1 MSISRITPQQGLG
14 WLWTGRFTPAM
25 VYAVVAL
32 AVLGPALGPGYLLT
46 LDMVFAPEM
55 SAETQFYGLNS
66 SAWAS
71 LPYLLVLQGLVDLF
85 PAWVVQ
91 KALLFLALFLAG
103 LGAHKL
109 APVDGI
115 PRYYAGLLFMV
126 NPFVH
131 LRLLAGQWTLLLSYA
146 LLPFAVMA
154 FLELLQRGGWRP
166 AFKLVLVWTVA
177 GALQL
182 HSFPLFSLVF
192 LALAV
197 AHWGQGRFRRRTL
210 VSLARRIGPA
220 AVVMVVLN
228 VYWLVPV
235 LFQGTERIQQ
245 IGPEAMRLFA
255 PLGMT
260 DLHVGFEVA
269 AMEGF
274 WRAESLLP
282 EGFSLLWYV
291 VPFVVVF
298 YLAILGLLGAL
309 QDRAT
314 RWTTGALGVTALAGL
329 VLALGSST
337 VMTDWLFRLF
347 WDYVP
352 FFKGFRDSHKFV
364 ALLVLGYAYLGA
376 FGVRNVQVAAGRWP
390 ERLRG
395 LFGASARRFLGTTLL
410 LLPLLVPLAYTIRT
424 FDFSGQVN
432 PTSYPA
438 GWEAVKEAIASDSQ
452 RDNVLVLPWHQY
464 LDIPW
469 LPQPQQ
475 RVSNPAK
482 LFFPG
487 PVIAGDN
494 IESPGIY
501 SESTD
506 SVSGYIEFL
515 LTNRDSITNFGELL
529 APINVRYVVL
539 LHEVEFEQFG
549 FLHNQDDLE
558 MALTTGEATLFRNT
572 HPVARAYGVDRVT
585 PVSDLSEFLEL
596 SRTQEVMEHIYVLG
610 PGQPSGATAGIQ
622 AIELLSGGPAAIK
635 LGPVDT
641 RYVVFTN
648 SQHISPDNWELNGDP
663 PVLRNLGFIP
673 VFKAAS
679 EDSSIRYT
687 PFNERY
693 RWAYTVSL
701 MGLVVALFVLRR
713 RAAPPAV

>member
-1 MSISRITPQQGLG
+1 MSISLATLQPSLG
-14 WLWTGRFTPAM
+14 RLWAGRFTPAT
-25 VYAVVAL
+25 VYTVVAL
-32 AVLGPALGPGYLLT
+32 VVLGPALGPGYLLT

-55 SAETQFYGLNS
+55 SAETQFYGLNP

-71 LPYLLVLQGLVDLF
+71 LPYLLVLQGLAELF

-154 FLELLQRGGWRP
+154 FMELMQRGGWRP

-177 GALQL
+177 GAFQL

-192 LALAV
+192 LVLAV
-197 AHWGQGRFRRRTL
+197 AHWGQGGFRRKAL
-210 VSLARRIGPA
+210 ASLIRRLGPA
-220 AVVMVVLN
+220 AVMMVVLN
-228 VYWLVPV
+228 IYWLVPIF
-235 LFQGTERIQQ
+235 FQGTSRIHQ

-274 WRAESLLP
+274 WRAASLLP
-282 EGFSLLWYV
+282 VGFSLLWYV
-291 VPFVVVF
+291 PPFVVVF

-314 RWTTGALGVTALAGL
+314 RWTTGALGVIALAGL
-329 VLALGSST
+329 VLALGAST
-337 VMTDWLFRLF
+337 VMTDWLFRLL
-347 WDYVP
+347 WDHVP

-395 LFGASARRFLGTTLL
+395 LFGPSTRRFLGNIVLV
-410 LLPLLVPLAYTIRT
+410 LPLLVPLAYTIRA

-438 GWEAVKEAIASDSQ
+438 GWEAVKQTIANDDQ
-452 RDNVLVLPWHQY
+452 RGNVLVLPWHQY
-464 LDIPW
+464 LDITW

-487 PVIAGDN
+487 PVISGDN
-494 IESPGIY
+494 IGSLSIY

-506 SVSGYIEFL
+506 SVSGYVEFL
-515 LTNRDSITNFGELL
+515 LANRDTITNFGELM

-539 LHEVEFEQFG
+539 LHEVEFEQYG
-549 FLHNQDDLE
+549 FLHSQDDLE
-558 MALTTGEATLFRNT
+558 VALSTREATLFRNT

-585 PVSDLSEFLEL
+585 PVSGLSEFLEL
-596 SRTQEVMEHIYVLG
+596 SRTQEVMEHIYLLG
-610 PGQPSGATAGIQ
+610 PGQPSGDPAGIQ
-622 AIELLSGGPAAIK
+622 AIQPVNEGSVSILLGT
-635 LGPVDT
+635 VTT

-648 SQHISPDNWELNGDP
+648 SQHISPDNWELNEDP

-673 VFKAAS
+673 VFEVAS
-679 EDSSIRYT
+679 EDNSIHYT
-687 PFNERY
+687 LFNNRY
-693 RWAYTVSL
+693 RWGYIISL
-701 MGLVVALFVLRR
+701 MGLVMALFVLRR